1 MPRDAEVFRTLPNCA
16 KNALL
21 FMGFSSLL
29 LWSVTYFCD
38 TFGLHT
44 VHHPQISINH
54 QPDQVVKPG
63 FRLPAKLLPGLC
75 GIADEEVDLGG
86 ALVAGIISFS
96 VQNWKGR

>member
-1 MPRDAEVFRTLPNCA
+1 
-16 KNALL
+16 
-21 FMGFSSLL
+21 MGFSSLL